1 MNGKDDTE
9 NNNTLPGELIN
20 PKLCKVDHFGCSI
33 LDDAVKDSTGR
44 KGNKR
49 GKDGR
54 GGDIVGEKGEAINFR
69 NLKIMTD
76 NTDLFPMK
84 TLTER
89 EINEDQ
95 FRMEEEYN
103 SEIEDEMADA
113 MLCQFPPYGSHALSN
128 FLSRHL
134 DENDTVNNDS
144 NHEDYEI
151 EKAKEKEQWCEED
164 ENADEYTAYGDM
176 LMSHGNKDRFGVDYN
191 GDDVGDCN
199 LVEDRF
205 DYDPNYQDDEYGNN
219 LSKYQVDKEREIK
232 DHHRDDNANGNN
244 GKNCQE
250 EGDKSP
256 SFSSWLSWNILPLG
270 SESSEAI
277 TPSSVSSHHRS
288 HGRQSSTSPK
298 QYSPPT
304 TQTFRSQDVLRPFIL
319 ACNYPD
325 ASLCLLDVS
334 MNGLILLLMG
344 DAVDKEDGLYLVR
357 VMAIQGNV

>member
-84 TLTER
+84 ILTER

-205 DYDPNYQDDEYGNN
+205 DYDPNYQDDEYGNK
-219 LSKYQVDKEREIK
+219 LSKYQVDSVMTMQMVIMERIAKRKEINHPHSVR
-232 DHHRDDNANGNN
+232 G
-244 GKNCQE
+244 
-250 EGDKSP
+250 SP
-256 SFSSWLSWNILPLG
+256 GIFFHLDQNYPR
-270 SESSEAI
+270 
-277 TPSSVSSHHRS
+277 RS
-288 HGRQSSTSPK
+288 HPHPYLLTIVPMEDNHPHPQNNIHPLQPK
-298 QYSPPT
+298 P
-304 TQTFRSQDVLRPFIL
+304 FDVKMYFVP
-319 ACNYPD
+319 
-325 ASLCLLDVS
+325 
-334 MNGLILLLMG
+334 
-344 DAVDKEDGLYLVR
+344 LY
-357 VMAIQGNV
+357 